1 MALISGTRLGPYEI
15 LAPIGAGGMGEVY
28 KVKDTRLDRTVAIK
42 VLPEHLAESPE
53 RKQRFERE
61 AKAISQLN
69 HPHICT
75 LYDVG
80 EQDGLDYLVMEYL
93 EGETLAERLKKG
105 PLPLVKVLEYAI
117 QIADALDKA
126 HRAGIV
132 HRDLKPANII
142 ITKSGIKL
150 LDFGLARLIVDDVV
164 SDGSDAPTK
173 QQALTKDHAIVGT
186 LHYMAPEQA
195 EGKHS
200 DRRADIWALGCVLF
214 EMTTGRRA
222 FEGESQ
228 ASVIAA
234 ILDKTPADVGEL
246 RPDAPA
252 AFDRAVKT
260 CLEKDPDARFQSAHD
275 VKLQL
280 SWLGNET
287 AVARE
292 KTRPRFRELA
302 AWSVAITAL
311 AVSAWVFLGTSRL
324 PSSVEP
330 VRFSFHPA
338 GFYRS
343 ENYIFGSEYETVAV
357 SPDGSRMAFIAA
369 DDDGTPLVWI
379 RPFTD
384 PEATP
389 LAGTDGARFIFWSP
403 EGDRVGFGA
412 RRGLFAIP
420 AAGGPVQ
427 RMVSEGVLQASGGSW
442 SRSGVVL
449 VGSADGL
456 LRVDPGSEPTR
467 VGEREWAFWPAFL
480 PDGEHFLY
488 LGTIQEDATSS
499 VENLAIF
506 ASSLEQPSERQ
517 LVLRLSSRAIFA
529 DGYLLFIRDGLL
541 TAQPFDLDELALTGE
556 ASVLADG
563 LVYFQS
569 HGGSAFSAAA
579 GRLAYVTRRPPSS
592 HRWVSR
598 DGEALGSLAE
608 PALYEDR
615 TSLSPDGTRAVGSVR
630 SSRSGLQDLYLFNLE
645 RGTSSR
651 LNSGETWE
659 GSPVW
664 SPDGRHVAFASD
676 PDGPPDIYVIDL
688 ESGGPK
694 KLLWAAL
701 DVMLHPAA
709 WSPDGREILVN
720 NGGDPSENIWSLP
733 ATGGEDP
740 TPLSPPITTVGGVN
754 EMSFSPDGRWL
765 AVASS
770 ESGASEIYVHPFRRP
785 GPRVRLSQ
793 EGGRRPRWRRDGR
806 ELFFWSGQSVV
817 AVPIE
822 PGENF
827 VSGPP
832 TTLFTL
838 DAPFT
843 FLDTTDGERFL
854 VLMEPTRDSW
864 QPIQVMISWKEFLP
878 RAGNGSCWLLLIMR
892 TRVRRLC

>member
-28 KVKDTRLDRTVAIK
+28 KAKDTRLDRTVAIK

-53 RKQRFERE
+53 RKQRFARE

-105 PLPLVKVLEYAI
+105 PLSLDKVLEYGI
-117 QIADALDKA
+117 QIAGALDKA

-150 LDFGLARLIVDDVV
+150 LDFGLARLMSDEPV

-173 QQALTKDHAIVGT
+173 QRALTKDHAILGT

-200 DRRADIWALGCVLF
+200 DRRADIWALGCVLY
-214 EMTTGRRA
+214 EMSTGRRA

-234 ILDKTPADVGEL
+234 ILDKTPTDVGEL
-246 RPDAPA
+246 RREVPG
-252 AFDRAVKT
+252 AFDRLVRT
-260 CLEKDPDARFQSAHD
+260 CLAKDPDARFQSAHD
-275 VKLQL
+275 VGLQL
-280 SWLGNET
+280 SWLQNET
-287 AVARE
+287 ADARGE
-292 KTRPRFRELA
+292 ARPRFRELA
-302 AWSVAITAL
+302 AWLLAAAAF
-311 AVSAWVFLGTSRL
+311 AVSAWLFVGFSRGL
-324 PSSVEP
+324 PSNAEP

-338 GFYRS
+338 GFVLG
-343 ENYIFGSEYETVAV
+343 NETVAV
-357 SPDGSRMAFIAA
+357 SPDGSQLAFIAN
-369 DDDGTPLVWI
+369 DEEGTPLVWI

-384 PEATP
+384 PAGTP
-389 LAGTDGARFIFWSP
+389 LAGSDGARHIFWSP
-403 EGDRVGFGA
+403 EGDRIAFGA

-427 RMVSEGVLQASGGSW
+427 RMVSESILRALGGSW
-442 SRSGVVL
+442 NRNGVVL
-449 VGSADGL
+449 VGGPDGL
-456 LRVDPGSEPTR
+456 LRVDRGSEPTR
-467 VGEREWAFWPAFL
+467 VRREWASWPSFL

-488 LGTIQEDATSS
+488 LGSIQENAGSGA
-499 VENLAIF
+499 ENLGIF
-506 ASSLEQPSERQ
+506 VTSLEQPSERQ

-563 LVYFQS
+563 LQYFQS
-569 HGGSAFSAAA
+569 HGGSSFSAAA

-592 HRWVSR
+592 HRFVSR
-598 DGEALGSLAE
+598 GGEEIGSLAE
-608 PALYEDR
+608 PALYEPS
-615 TSLSPDGTRAVGSVR
+615 TSLSPDGTRAVGSVK
-630 SSRSGLQDLYLFNLE
+630 SSRTGTNDLYLFDLE

-651 LNSGETWE
+651 LTSETFNE
-659 GSPVW
+659 ALPVW

-676 PDGPPDIYVIDL
+676 HNGPPDIYVLDL

-694 KLLWAAL
+694 KLLWAEL
-701 DVMLHPAA
+701 DVVLEPAA
-709 WSPDGREILVN
+709 WSPDGREILFN
-720 NGGDPSENIWSLP
+720 NYGDPSGNIWSLP

-740 TPLSPPITTVGGVN
+740 TPLSPPITIAVASVTSVN

-770 ESGASEIYVHPFRRP
+770 ESGRSEIYVQPFRRP
-785 GPRVRLSQ
+785 GARVRLSQ

-817 AVPIE
+817 AIPIE

-838 DAPFT
+838 DVPFS

-854 VLMEPTRDSW
+854 VLMEPNLDAW
-864 QPIQVMISWKEFLP
+864 QPIQVMVSWKEFLP
-878 RAGNGSCWLLLIMR
+878 QAGN
-892 TRVRRLC
+892 